1 MKQTLII
8 ALKQVALD
16 IVTSEKFR
24 EGVSK
29 YVIAPVLNVADAVK
43 RVVLRRCK

>member
-16 IVTSEKFR
+16 VVTSEKFR
-24 EGVSK
+24 EGVNK
-29 YVIAPVLNVADAVK
+29 YIVAPVLNVADAIK
-43 RVVLRRCK
+43 RAVLRRCK